1 MENQSCHGHG
11 QMSSQLRWQR
21 TTTLIHTVRKVMETN
36 GYKGGREK
44 AKSVAY
50 QRFEAG
56 WSLEFA

>member
-1 MENQSCHGHG
+1 
-11 QMSSQLRWQR
+11 MSSQLRWQR